1 MGEILNYDDFINS
14 KRETVKPFGFSL
26 PSSAINPMLFDYQR
40 DIVRWALRL
49 GRAAIFAE
57 CGLGKT
63 PMQLEW
69 AQQVAHHTGGS
80 VLILTPLAVAH
91 QTIREAGKFG
101 VNAVYCRSQE
111 EAEASGSAIIVA
123 NYEILDKFD
132 ADAFAGVVLDESSIL
147 KAFTGK
153 TKRQLLASF
162 AETPYRLACT
172 ATPAPNDHL
181 ELGNHA
187 DFLGIMPSNEMIS
200 RWFINDSMAAGSY
213 RLKEHAAQSFW
224 RWVTSWAVCIEVPSD
239 LGDGYSDE
247 GFILPPLEIVE
258 HIVKVD
264 NRRAFNDGRLFV
276 DATVSA
282 TQMWAEKRETQIDR
296 VRAAVDLLATD
307 TQSPWIVW
315 CDTNS
320 EADILKGCLPEAVE
334 VRGSDSVD
342 AKRRKLEAFTDGE
355 ARIIITKPDI
365 AGFGLN
371 WQHCTNQVF
380 VGVTYSFEK
389 FYQALRRSYRFGVKS
404 PVYAHVIIA
413 ESEGNVAEVLKRKRE
428 DHQILQKEM
437 SAAMRQ
443 NGFSTEG
450 EREELRD
457 VEEDI
462 AVGEDWTLYL
472 GDCVTSMRH
481 IPDDSIHLGVFSPPF
496 ANLYIY
502 SDSIADMGN
511 CADYQEFRQ
520 HHDYLSAELFRVI
533 APGRIVAIHCKD
545 LPLYMNRDGAA
556 GLYDFPSL
564 LRESMESAGFVYH
577 SRVTIWKD
585 PVIEMQRTKNHG
597 LLHRNFTERAE
608 VVRQGMA
615 DYMLMFRKWVPAMP
629 DKQVTHHLIAP
640 PVGEEDKPGH
650 HIFIG
655 ENPPEHYD
663 SDRDYSIQVWQRY
676 ASPVWFD
683 ISQTNVLNGRIA
695 RDDKDEK
702 HICPLQLDVIE
713 RCIDLWSNPG
723 EVVFSPFAGIGSE
736 GYSALKMRRKFVG
749 VELKRSYWEMAQ
761 KYLEEA
767 ASERLQIGL
776 FDFAEL
782 EMAAD

>member
-26 PSSAINPMLFDYQR
+26 PSSAINPMLFNYQR

-101 VNAVYCRSQE
+101 VNAVYCRSQD
-111 EAEASGSAIIVA
+111 EADASGSRIIVT

-132 ADAFAGVVLDESSIL
+132 ADSYAGVVLDESSIL
-147 KAFTGK
+147 KSFTGK

-187 DFLGIMPSNEMIS
+187 DFLGIMASNEMIS
-200 RWFINDSMAAGSY
+200 RWFINDTMAAGNY
-213 RLKEHAAQSFW
+213 RLKEHAAKKFW

-239 LGDGYSDE
+239 LGQGYSDD

-264 NRRAFNDGRLFV
+264 QSRALNDGKLFM

-282 TQMWAEKRETQIDR
+282 TQMWAEKRETQEDR
-296 VRAAVDLLATD
+296 AKAAAKLVETD
-307 TQSPWIVW
+307 NQSPWIVW

-320 EADILKGCLPEAVE
+320 EADLLQALLPDAVE
-334 VRGSDSVD
+334 VRGNDSVD
-342 AKRRKLEAFTDGE
+342 EKRRKLEAFTDGE

-389 FYQALRRSYRFGVKS
+389 FYQALRRSFRFGVKS

-413 ESEGNVAEVLKRKRE
+413 ESEGNVAEALKRKRE
-428 DHQILQKEM
+428 DHQTLQKEM
-437 SAAMRQ
+437 SAAMRE
-443 NGFSTEG
+443 NGFNAEG
-450 EREELRD
+450 EREVRQE
-457 VEEDI
+457 VKEDI

-472 GDCVTSMRH
+472 GDCVSSMRH
-481 IPDDSIHLGVFSPPF
+481 IPDDSIHLSVFSPPF

-511 CADYQEFRQ
+511 CADYAEFRQ
-520 HHDYLSAELFRVI
+520 HYDFLSAELFRVLV
-533 APGRIVAIHCKD
+533 PGRIVCIHCKD

-564 LRESMESAGFVYH
+564 LRESMEGAGFVYH

-597 LLHRNFTERAE
+597 LLHRNFTERGE

-615 DYMLMFRKWVPAMP
+615 DYMLMFRKWVPDMP
-629 DKQVTHHLIAP
+629 DKQVSHNLIAP
-640 PVGEEDKPGH
+640 GAGKKNA
-650 HIFIG
+650 HIYIG
-655 ENPPEHYD
+655 ENPPEHFD
-663 SDRDYSIQVWQRY
+663 DDRDYSIQVWQRY

-723 EVVFSPFAGIGSE
+723 ETVFSPFTGIGSE

-761 KYLEEA
+761 KYLNEA
-767 ASERLQIGL
+767 ASERLQVGL

-782 EMAAD
+782 EMAAN